1 MTDPHPEGLGAAL
14 AMQRALA
21 DAGVEPAAVGYINAH
36 GTSTPANDR
45 LETRAIHRVFAAAAT
60 PPVSSTKSMI
70 GHLTVAAGA
79 VEAIATIGMLREQR
93 LHPTLNLDERDPDCD
108 LDYVAGGARPANL
121 ELALSNSFGFGGQ
134 CASLVLRRWNA

>member
-1 MTDPHPEGLGAAL
+1 
-14 AMQRALA
+14 
-21 DAGVEPAAVGYINAH
+21 
-36 GTSTPANDR
+36 
-45 LETRAIHRVFAAAAT
+45 
-60 PPVSSTKSMI
+60 MI

-108 LDYVAGGARPANL
+108 LDYVAQVARGRRRF

-134 CASLVLRRWNA
+134 CASLVLRRWNG